1 MAEKAI
7 HAVITG
13 RVQGVFFRVFTQE
26 QALHYGLSGWV
37 RNRPD
42 GSVEAFISGDADQ
55 VDRMVSWLHQGPPS
69 SRVDE
74 IVVDVRQ
81 ADSSLLGFEILY

>member
-13 RVQGVFFRVFTQE
+13 KVQGVFFRAFTRDE
-26 QALHYGLSGWV
+26 ALHYDLSGWV
-37 RNRPD
+37 SNRPD
-42 GSVEAFISGDADQ
+42 GSVEAFISGDAGQ
-55 VDRMVSWLHQGPPS
+55 VDRMISWLHQGSPA

-74 IVVDVRQ
+74 VIVDTREP
-81 ADSSLLGFEILY
+81 DSTLQGFEIRY

>member
-13 RVQGVFFRVFTQE
+13 KVQGVFFRVFTQE
-26 QALHYGLSGWV
+26 TALKYSLSGWD

-42 GSVEAFISGDADQ
+42 GSVEAFISGNADQ
-55 VDRMVSWLHQGPPS
+55 VDRIISKLH
-69 SRVDE
+69 
-74 IVVDVRQ
+74 
-81 ADSSLLGFEILY
+81 LLTPHHGLTRC